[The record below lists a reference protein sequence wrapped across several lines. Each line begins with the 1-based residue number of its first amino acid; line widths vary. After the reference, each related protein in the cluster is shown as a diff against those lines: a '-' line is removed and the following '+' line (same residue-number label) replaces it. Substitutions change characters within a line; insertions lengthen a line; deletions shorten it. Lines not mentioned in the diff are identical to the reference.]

1 MALTET
7 ALEVVNNRILI
18 LNLFD
23 FRAHCNPRP

>member
-18 LNLFD
+18 LNSSD
-23 FRAHCNPRP
+23 FRAHCNTQP